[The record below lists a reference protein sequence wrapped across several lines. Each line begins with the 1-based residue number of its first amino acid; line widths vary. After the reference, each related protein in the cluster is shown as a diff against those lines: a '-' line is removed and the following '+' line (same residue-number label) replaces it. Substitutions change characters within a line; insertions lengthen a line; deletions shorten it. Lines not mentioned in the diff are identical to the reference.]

1 MARIP
6 PTLAVAVLLPFLA
19 QATGAASLPAVMIAP
34 PGAFMPP
41 GARLGAIPK
50 AAAAKTAPRAAGES
64 WLDSA
69 RVVARFLYELT
80 RETPPAARP
89 SLPAPRAEAVPP
101 TIPETA
107 VEMPAPVVE
116 APARDRMLIAM
127 APGERLE
134 GVIGRGDTDFSTPP
148 SSALRV
154 AAPMPTLPAF
164 HERRFEQAGL
174 SAQVSYLNP
183 HGVVHGFS
191 DGYVAVFA
199 DGMKRYVAEKLQPAF
214 QREFP
219 IYWHGEQIEVE
230 LTLVNRTGHPL
241 RGVRVSAVQ
250 ETFRPVGGEGMRLS
264 PPAELT
270 VPGVIP
276 AGGQAV
282 VHWFVLLEG
291 PSHAAVNLEQTH
303 VTVSAGANADAAPLL
318 DAPQAGV
325 IDPPGPGLL

>member
-1 MARIP
+1 
-6 PTLAVAVLLPFLA
+6 
-19 QATGAASLPAVMIAP
+19 
-34 PGAFMPP
+34 
-41 GARLGAIPK
+41 
-50 AAAAKTAPRAAGES
+50 
-64 WLDSA
+64 
-69 RVVARFLYELT
+69 
-80 RETPPAARP
+80 
-89 SLPAPRAEAVPP
+89 
-101 TIPETA
+101 
-107 VEMPAPVVE
+107 MPAPVVE

-134 GVIGRGDTDFSTPP
+134 GVIGRGDADFSTPP

-154 AAPMPTLPAF
+154 SAPMPALPAF
-164 HERRFEQAGL
+164 HERWFEQSGL
-174 SAQVSYLNP
+174 SAQVSYLHP

-199 DGMKRYVAEKLQPAF
+199 DGTKRYVAEKLLPAF

-250 ETFRPVGGEGMRLS
+250 ETFRPVGGEGVRLS
-264 PPAELT
+264 PPAELI
-270 VPGVIP
+270 VPGEIP
-276 AGGQAV
+276 AGGHAV

-303 VTVSAGANADAAPLL
+303 VTVSAGANAATTAPLL